1 MNGGYFPTGGSSEIA
16 RTLAEP
22 IWARGGKVLVRA
34 DVNEIIV
41 QHGLA
46 TGVVVRP
53 TYVGSDL
60 TPVVVRAKH
69 VVSTTSAWV
78 TNKLIKQPELKM
90 DLGHLRHGPAVLYV
104 FIGFKE
110 GAPEFPKR
118 NYWCFNTKNYSHDED
133 WTSFNRLDTQDYI
146 EGKTP
151 LMFLSFPS
159 EKDSTYAER
168 HKGQGKTGVII
179 APVNWKW
186 WDEMLPEHESRWE
199 ETFKKNRAKRTQE
212 YIGEYF
218 TSARE
223 VK

>member
-1 MNGGYFPTGGSSEIA
+1 MNGGYFPTGGSSEIS
-16 RTLAEP
+16 RTLADP

-34 DVNEIIV
+34 DVKEIAV

-60 TPVVVRAKH
+60 TPVMVRAKH

-90 DLGHLRHGPAVLYV
+90 DLAHLRHGPAVMYV

-133 WTSFNRLDTQDYI
+133 WTTFNQLDTQDYI

-159 EKDSTYAER
+159 EKDSTYSQR
-168 HKGQGKTGVII
+168 YKGKTGVII

-186 WDEMLPEHESRWE
+186 WEEMLPEYETRWE
-199 ETFKKNRAKRTQE
+199 ETFVKNRVKRTQE
-212 YIGEYF
+212 YEGE
-218 TSARE
+218 
-223 VK
+223 